1 MRVTAKADYA
11 VRAAAMLAAAGPGP
25 VKGEHIAA
33 TEHIPLR
40 FLHNILSSLTRAGV
54 LTSLR
59 GAEGGYE
66 LTRPP
71 SLVTV
76 ADVVRGV
83 EGPFWAGGQARRSD
97 TSGLPEAP
105 SALQSV
111 WAAVRASERAVLESV
126 TLADLAGGCLP
137 ERVRSLLMESQGAPG
152 R

>member
-33 TEHIPLR
+33 AEHIPLR
-40 FLHNILSSLTRAGV
+40 FLHNILSALTRAGV

-83 EGPFWAGGQARRSD
+83 EGPLSAGGELGAGTAEAAGVLQA
-97 TSGLPEAP
+97 
-105 SALQSV
+105 V

-137 ERVRSLLMESQGAPG
+137 ERVRALVTESPVASG